1 MTRRWVTGIVAILI
15 CIGGA
20 ALYFGAGAYDMG
32 ADAPHWDVTRRVIET
47 VRDRSIAAHSRN
59 IDLPELE
66 DEQLVSKGAGQYA
79 AMCVNCHLAPGM
91 TDSEIRPGLYPQPP
105 NLSEQRID
113 PKRAFWVVKHG
124 LKMSGMPAWDI
135 GHDDETIWSIV
146 AFVTRLPGLSAGH
159 YKEMVANAP
168 PDEEMGGMK
177 MDGDKGSRSEGKA
190 AAEKGRP
197 RPGHPH

>member
-1 MTRRWVTGIVAILI
+1 MTRRWVTGILAILI
-15 CIGGA
+15 GLGGA

-47 VRDRSIAAHSRN
+47 VRDRSIAAHTKD
-59 IDLPELE
+59 IELPELQ

-91 TDSEIRPGLYPQPP
+91 KDSEIRPGLYPQPP

-113 PKRAFWVVKHG
+113 PKRAFWVVKLG
-124 LKMSGMPAWDI
+124 LKMSGMPAWGV

-146 AFVTRLPGLSAGH
+146 AFVTRLPGLSAEH

-168 PDEEMGGMK
+168 PDEEMGDMK
-177 MDGDKGSRSEGKA
+177 MDGDKGSRSD
-190 AAEKGRP
+190 EKRAVEKSGAK
-197 RPGHPH
+197 PGHSH